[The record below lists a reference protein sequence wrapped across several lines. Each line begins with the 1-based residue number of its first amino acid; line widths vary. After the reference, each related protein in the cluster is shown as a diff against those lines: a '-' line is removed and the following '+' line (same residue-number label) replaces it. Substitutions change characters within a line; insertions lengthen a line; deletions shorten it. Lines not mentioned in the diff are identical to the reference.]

1 MSEHGH
7 STGDYREDVERQT
20 RAIWKF
26 MAASDECLWE
36 IEATGITL
44 FPPVETRLMAV
55 RAKIE
60 RCVEMQGNPKL

>member
-36 IEATGITL
+36 
-44 FPPVETRLMAV
+44 AV